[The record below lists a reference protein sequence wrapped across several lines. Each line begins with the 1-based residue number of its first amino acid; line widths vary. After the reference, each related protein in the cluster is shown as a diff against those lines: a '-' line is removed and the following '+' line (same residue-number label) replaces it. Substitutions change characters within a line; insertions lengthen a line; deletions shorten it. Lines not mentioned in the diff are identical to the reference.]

1 MIDLIH
7 RAKKKVKILICRQ
20 YLFLRLLKKEA
31 LKLNSLSALSF
42 FPHRNNG
49 NGLVVLSLDFFALE
63 SHAMPTKKFQNGTT

>member
-1 MIDLIH
+1 MQAISFPE
-7 RAKKKVKILICRQ
+7 APKVGGLETK
-20 YLFLRLLKKEA
+20 LLVSPE
-31 LKLNSLSALSF
+31 LF